1 MTKIEYFYGI
11 PSPFAYLGSTKIQ
24 SLAKKYNVEVIEK
37 PCDLVGGIF
46 TKTGGLPVPQRSLQR
61 QKYRLDELKRWS
73 EFLNIKINLKPK
85 FFPPKDPHI
94 SGKYTIAANILGIK
108 LVFGHELLKQIWSEE
123 KDISDEKNIEIVS
136 NLFKLDFKEL
146 SNLAKSEKVYKIYQ
160 DNTEEAVAK
169 NVFGSPTYI
178 FNNELFWG
186 QDRLDFLERALDKS

>member
-1 MTKIEYFYGI
+1 MKIEYFFGI
-11 PSPFAYLGSTKIQ
+11 PSPFAYLGSTRFQ
-24 SLAKKYNVEVIEK
+24 SIVKKFNAEIIEK

-46 TKTGGLPVPQRSLQR
+46 AKTGGLPVPQRSPQR

-73 EFLNIKINLKPK
+73 KFLNIKINLKPK

-94 SGKYTIAANILGIK
+94 SGKYTIAANLLGVK

-123 KDISDEKNIEIVS
+123 KDISDEKNIKEVS
-136 NLFKLDFKEL
+136 NLFNLNFQKLSD
-146 SNLAKSEKVYKIYQ
+146 LAKSEKVSKIYL
-160 DNTEEAVAK
+160 DNTENAITK

-178 FNNELFWG
+178 YNDELFWG

>member
-1 MTKIEYFYGI
+1 MKIEYYYGI
-11 PSPFAYLGSTKIQ
+11 PSPFAYLGSVKFQ
-24 SLAKKYNVEVIEK
+24 SIAKKYNAEIIEK

-46 TKTGGLPVPQRSLQR
+46 TKTGGLPVPQRSPQR

-85 FFPPKDPHI
+85 FFPPKDTHI
-94 SGKYTIAANILGIK
+94 PSKYTIAANLLGVK

-123 KDISDEKNIEIVS
+123 KDISDEKNIKIVS
-136 NLFKLDFKEL
+136 NLYKLNFKEL
-146 SNLAKSEKVYKIYQ
+146 SDLAKSEKISQIYQ

-178 FNNELFWG
+178 FNNEIQL
-186 QDRLDFLERALDKS
+186 R

>member
-1 MTKIEYFYGI
+1 MKIEYFYSLA
-11 PSPFAYLGSTKIQ
+11 SPFAFLGSEKFQTI
-24 SLAKKYNVEVIEK
+24 AKKYNAEVIEK

-46 TKTGGLPVPQRSLQR
+46 SKTGGVPVPQRSPQR

-94 SGKYTIAANILGIK
+94 SGKYIIAANLLGIK
-108 LVFGHELLKQIWSEE
+108 LVFGHELLRQIWSEE
-123 KDISDEKNIEIVS
+123 KDISVEKNIETVS
-136 NLFKLDFKEL
+136 NLYKLNFEEL
-146 SNLAKSEKVYKIYQ
+146 SDLAKSEKIAKIYQ

-178 FNNELFWG
+178 YNNELFWG
-186 QDRLDFLERALDKS
+186 QDRLDFLERALTNS

>member
-1 MTKIEYFYGI
+1 MKIEYFYGI
-11 PSPFAYLGSTKIQ
+11 PSPFAYLGSSKFQ
-24 SLAKKYNVEVIEK
+24 SIAKKYNAEIIEK

-46 TKTGGLPVPQRSLQR
+46 TKTGGLSVPQRSSQR

-94 SGKYTIAANILGIK
+94 SGKYIIAANLLGIK
-108 LVFGHELLKQIWSEE
+108 LVFGHELLRQIWSEE
-123 KDISDEKNIEIVS
+123 KDISVEKNIETVS
-136 NLFKLDFKEL
+136 NLYKLNFEEL
-146 SNLAKSEKVYKIYQ
+146 SDLAKSEKIAKIYQ

-178 FNNELFWG
+178 YNNELFWG
-186 QDRLDFLERALDKS
+186 QDRLDFLERALTNS

>member
-1 MTKIEYFYGI
+1 MKIEYYYGM
-11 PSPFAYLGSTKIQ
+11 PSPFAYLGSAKFQ
-24 SLAKKYNVEVIEK
+24 SIAKKYNAEIIEK

-46 TKTGGLPVPQRSLQR
+46 TKTGGLSVPQRSSQR

-94 SGKYTIAANILGIK
+94 SGKYIIAANLLGIK
-108 LVFGHELLKQIWSEE
+108 LVFGHELLRQIWSEE
-123 KDISDEKNIEIVS
+123 KDISVEKNIETVS
-136 NLFKLDFKEL
+136 NLYKLNFEEL
-146 SNLAKSEKVYKIYQ
+146 SDLAKSEKIAKIYQ

-178 FNNELFWG
+178 YNNELFWG
-186 QDRLDFLERALDKS
+186 QDRLDFLERALTNS